1 MAVIRKPRASGVGM
15 TSDRTRLRMVERLRA
30 AGIQDEV
37 VLGAMGAVPRHL
49 FIEEAL
55 ASRAYDDLALPIGF
69 SQTISQPMTVA
80 RVAELLRNGAPMGR
94 VLEIGA
100 GSGYQ
105 AAVLSYLAKEVFA
118 LERIAELAAKAR
130 HLLVMGNVR
139 LRHADGLGGLPEA
152 APFDAIVIS
161 AAIPHIPDELLA
173 QLAPGGRLVL
183 PKGSAGAAQR
193 LCLIERIGNRFR
205 PTEFDAV
212 RFVPALLGKA

>member
-1 MAVIRKPRASGVGM
+1 
-15 TSDRTRLRMVERLRA
+15 
-30 AGIQDEV
+30 
-37 VLGAMGAVPRHL
+37 
-49 FIEEAL
+49 
-55 ASRAYDDLALPIGF
+55 
-69 SQTISQPMTVA
+69 
-80 RVAELLRNGAPMGR
+80 VAELLRNGTAMGR

-105 AAVLSYLAKEVFA
+105 AAVLSHLAKEVFA

-130 HLLVMGNVR
+130 HLLVRELKMGNVR

-173 QLAPGGRLVL
+173 QLAPNGRLVL

-193 LCLIERIGNRFR
+193 LCLIERVGNRFR
-205 PTEFDAV
+205 ETEFDPV